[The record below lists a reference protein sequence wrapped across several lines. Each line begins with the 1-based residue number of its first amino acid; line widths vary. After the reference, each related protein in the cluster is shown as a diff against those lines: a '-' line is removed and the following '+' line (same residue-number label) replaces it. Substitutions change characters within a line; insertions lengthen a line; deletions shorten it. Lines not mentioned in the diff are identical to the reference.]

1 MCTVSFVQSNGKII
15 ITSNRDEKV
24 IRPNAIE
31 PKNYLI
37 NNKNIIFPKDQK
49 AGGTWYA
56 IDEHSNVA
64 VLLNG
69 ANEKHVVAENYK
81 KSRGL
86 IVLEI
91 IGSQSPYQ
99 EWKTIDLNNIEPFTL
114 VLFEN
119 HNLYQL
125 RWNGVDKEVVKLDPS
140 QNYIWSSSTLYSKEI
155 REKRA
160 NWFAAFLDTTRGED
174 ELSVAKPEVDAS
186 ELFNF
191 HRYTEEKN
199 AEHGLVINRNDVLK
213 TLSITQTVIDKNK
226 VEIFHHDLINKHDF
240 SNSFIVI

>member
-1 MCTVSFVQSNGKII
+1 M
-15 ITSNRDEKV
+15 
-24 IRPNAIE
+24 
-31 PKNYLI
+31 
-37 NNKNIIFPKDQK
+37 
-49 AGGTWYA
+49 
-56 IDEHSNVA
+56 
-64 VLLNG
+64 LNG
-69 ANEKHVVAENYK
+69 ADEKHIVLGNYK

-91 IGSQSPYQ
+91 IGSHSPS
-99 EWKTIDLNNIEPFTL
+99 EAWKSIDLNNIEPFTL

-125 RWNGVDKEVVKLDPS
+125 RWNGEEKNVLELNPN
-140 QNYIWSSSTLYSKEI
+140 QNHIWSSSTLYTAAI
-155 REKRA
+155 RDKRA
-160 NWFAAFLDTTRGED
+160 SWFATFLDT
-174 ELSVAKPEVDAS
+174 KPDVSAT

-199 AEHGLVINRNDVLK
+199 EENGLVINRNNLMK

-226 VEIFHHDLINKHDF
+226 VELFHHDLINKHDF